1 MTLGGMGLSR
11 PAGGT
16 FDVVSIQQLR
26 GLAAMLVVFQH
37 ANAATDWLF
46 APFSHLKF
54 GIAGVDIFFVI
65 SGFIMYVAARRERAG
80 AFLVK
85 RMIRVVPLYWIATA
99 ALVLMRF
106 SHFGEPDVTATTIV
120 KSLLFVPYRYDLS
133 SWHVYP
139 VLVPGW
145 SLNIE
150 MFFYLLFAVGLLLRR
165 PAWFS
170 TIAIVVAVTIGIITH
185 PEDAVPFTYTRA
197 IMLEFVVGLGIAWA
211 YENGRLARWMG
222 AALPAGALLILTSDL
237 LPLDDALTRALGGI
251 GVVVG
256 ALALEAHG
264 TRLKARLAT
273 MIGDASYSI
282 YLFHVMVLMLIGRVM
297 PHLPLHGWPQ
307 YLAFMVM
314 VFASVTAAGY
324 LIFSLVEKP
333 LTQALRRAV
342 LRPPEAA
349 SLFDDA
355 IPAPQQP

>member
-1 MTLGGMGLSR
+1 MAR
-11 PAGGT
+11 PAEGKSE
-16 FDVVSIQQLR
+16 VVSIQQLR

-37 ANAATDWLF
+37 SNAATDWLF

-54 GIAGVDIFFVI
+54 GISGVDIFFVI

-80 AFLVK
+80 EFLVK
-85 RMIRVVPLYWIATA
+85 RVIRVVPLYWVAIAT
-99 ALVLMRF
+99 LVLMRF
-106 SHFGEPDVTATTIV
+106 SHFGEPDLTVTTIV
-120 KSLLFVPYRYDLS
+120 KSLLFVPYRYDPT

-170 TIAIVVAVTIGIITH
+170 TIAIVVAVTIGLITH
-185 PEDAVPFTYTRA
+185 PADAVPFTYTRS
-197 IMLEFVVGLGIAWA
+197 IMLEFVVGLGVAWA

-222 AALPAGALLILTSDL
+222 AALPVGALLILASDW
-237 LPLDDALTRALGGI
+237 LPFDDALTRLLGGI

-282 YLFHVMVLMLIGRVM
+282 YLFHIMVLMLVGRVM

-307 YLAFMVM
+307 YLTFMVV
-314 VFASVTAAGY
+314 VFVSVTAAGY
-324 LIFSLVEKP
+324 LIFRYVEKP

-342 LRPPEAA
+342 LPPRKAA
-349 SLFDDA
+349 SVFDDA
-355 IPAPQQP
+355 APAP